1 MKQLM
6 SNGGVCRT
14 ALTKQSLL
22 KMRLKNSPGNT
33 VSVKYI
39 SKMFNNKKKVPTKIS
54 LSRIGILLN
63 FSVPSNQTSLHF
75 AVPSNQFNRLLS
87 ETQKWS
93 EIGLSGTSY

>member
-39 SKMFNNKKKVPTKIS
+39 SKMFNINKKSSNKNLIVQDWYFTQFQCPFQP
-54 LSRIGILLN
+54 N
-63 FSVPSNQTSLHF
+63 FTPFCCPFQPV
-75 AVPSNQFNRLLS
+75 
-87 ETQKWS
+87 
-93 EIGLSGTSY
+93 